1 VFLLSSL
8 SLFSFLLLFLFLAR
22 SFRAGRERDEHDELD
37 DAFAKKKKAKRTL
50 AASMSPILSFFVGR
64 LDD

>member
-1 VFLLSSL
+1 MFLLSSL
-8 SLFSFLLLFLFLAR
+8 SLFSFLLLFLAR
-22 SFRAGRERDEHDELD
+22 SFRAGRARDERDELD